1 MAGGQR
7 FQAQTTA
14 WWASRILSQTSVGK
28 QFDVAA
34 NAIPIS
40 ISSETG
46 DAIDDLRVTLTG
58 ETKLFGQCKRSLAIS
73 GNVQSEFGSVL
84 EQFGRELI
92 RESPKSGNTRRFV
105 LYYEKNNESLKVL
118 GRLLGRFRTSS
129 SSTKLT
135 DVAMNNIEQTVSSKV
150 DLIIE
155 SLSRISDLS
164 ELRTRKAELLRNS
177 YVTQLNLDAD
187 GSDFLGMIDALRLG
201 VLKDP
206 NAVSV
211 ALTFLHRLAD
221 DLIANR
227 GTIDRLPLRQGLLAE
242 GIELVDGVDYRNDF
256 ETLNR
261 LTDASL
267 EQAKRES
274 KAGLVIGGNTAFI
287 DRPVV
292 ATMRSMA
299 EEGSFLVIGDAG
311 VGKTGCLISLLR
323 ELRQH
328 SQVWYWP
335 ADALAY
341 GSVEELKQILGLR
354 HPFSDLFSEAVSGGS
369 VHLILDGLDAL
380 RDTKSQ
386 RAYRLLIG
394 EAIAAGITVIASIRS
409 FDLRYA
415 LELGD
420 LFPPVSATNLFSDE
434 SFPRVNHCRIPEL
447 EISELSQVITQ
458 LPEMAGILL
467 NSPMLL
473 AIVRNLFS
481 LELLCRLVAEGAV
494 RDDFSSVATQ
504 AALFEMYWE
513 RRIHP
518 QGNEVTGA
526 LTRIV
531 TEMVGSRR
539 LQVDIDLHLPA
550 EVYTALFSTG
560 IIRHP
565 PATAGRL
572 TESTKIE
579 FNHHLTFDYVVEKL
593 FILPRR
599 ETLVSDLAA
608 NDSWG
613 LFLRPSLVHF
623 YRRLWNHGRDEF
635 WELLLGI
642 ENSDLTY
649 LEKIPAYMV
658 LADEVR
664 SLEDLEPVLRGC
676 ALEGDDQSPWLQ
688 IVQGINLV
696 ASTRV
701 FPLLFSN
708 GTGGWWIEFAKSL
721 VSLSDA
727 RLVFGGTWILS
738 RALPYYE
745 KFASAT
751 RSEFND
757 GCRAALTYYLDQPN
771 TTVQNLAAA
780 IRGIGRSLAAEPANS
795 ETVIR
800 RLISE
805 VELNRVGYMTAPLL
819 ADEIRNIWQ
828 SAPELAADVY
838 AAIFGYTETDSS
850 TKTSMSNSQ
859 ILSLTSNKAQDY
871 GMATYVLSNEFTGFL
886 KERPFDALRAMLLIH
901 NDSRRWAVDA
911 EVFEFDWDGERC
923 AIREKKWTSF
933 DWSSWDY
940 QPDEVKEL
948 IGKWMQFLEEMS
960 DAEIDQTLW
969 VSIRSEL
976 IANNESDKVWGALL
990 TAGSRKPDFF
1000 ARRLYPI
1007 LLDPRAYER
1016 TNLYDPLKRCVT
1028 AFSPHLTP
1036 DQVSEL
1042 QNTILRLEST
1052 DASADSLS
1060 WITRK
1065 RADFLIAIPEPLQ
1078 TSETKTF
1085 LAKVDRDLLDHL
1097 QYRENHPI
1105 VTFGSVDVPP
1115 RWPEHEK
1122 LVKDAAS
1129 IAHSSDRKLTD
1140 EEVGE
1145 TLATIKELESAL
1157 KGRADKLPSELAELL
1172 RNRII
1177 QALVRIADSESNPKS
1192 KAGLTALKK
1201 FKEELSKPQS
1211 PPSVATVEAF
1221 DNHPSWSPDNYG
1233 SAAEGFI
1240 ILASK
1245 SEKLSEK
1252 TKGVLRRLS
1261 DDPKPEVRLHLAL
1274 HIWMFLDKW
1283 EAFVWETVERW
1294 SNELVGRKGTEGV
1307 LKWTFYNSWF
1317 RWLYLR
1323 NSERARRY
1331 LLQLLANAQKVPSQ
1345 EIRKMCG
1352 TWLGAMYVYDNAN
1365 WALAEIERTNLDF
1378 ENNLDESVGALITAL
1393 DVIFVEESKEAIT
1406 PDVESRALWVVTN
1419 FLGLANS
1426 KLKVYFE
1433 APPDPKE
1440 DEVSEPPEWLRSTFR
1455 MLESVARRV
1464 EKSSEILTESSVSSV
1479 TEWWQTIEPIVAEL
1493 LKTPRPQFIFHVVKA
1508 IKKTVGLD
1516 LPKALH
1522 WLNLAT
1528 KASGP
1533 YGLTNESMAA
1543 DETIE
1548 ILEKVLAEHKVELA
1562 SGTVVRKDF
1571 IAILDA
1577 YLMAGWPRAVD
1588 LAIRVESIF
1597 R

>member
-14 WWASRILSQTSVGK
+14 WWASRILSQTAVGK
-28 QFDVAA
+28 QFDVAT
-34 NAIPIS
+34 NSIPIS

-46 DAIDDLRVTLTG
+46 DAVDDLRVSLTG
-58 ETKLFGQCKRSLAIS
+58 QTKLFGQCKKSLTIS
-73 GNVQSEFGSVL
+73 GNVKSDFGSVL
-84 EQFGRELI
+84 EQFGRELV
-92 RESPKSGNTRRFV
+92 RESPKDGNTRRFV

-118 GRLLGRFRTSS
+118 GRLLERFRTSS
-129 SSTKLT
+129 SATKLT
-135 DVAMNNIEQTVSSKV
+135 DVAMNNIEQAVSSKTDV
-150 DLIIE
+150 IIE
-155 SLSRISDLS
+155 SLSRISGLS
-164 ELRTRKAELLRNS
+164 ELSTRHAELLRNS

-187 GSDFLGMIDALRLG
+187 GSDFLGMVDALRLAVLRDPRG
-201 VLKDP
+201 VSL
-206 NAVSV
+206 

-221 DLIANR
+221 DLMANR
-227 GTIDRLPLRQGLLAE
+227 GTIDRVPLRQGLLSE

-261 LTDASL
+261 LTDDSL
-267 EQAKRES
+267 SQAKRES
-274 KAGLVIGGNTAFI
+274 KAGLVIGGKTAFI
-287 DRPVV
+287 VRPVV
-292 ATMRSMA
+292 ATMRGMA

-311 VGKTGCLISLLR
+311 VGKTGCLISLLT
-323 ELRQH
+323 ELRDH
-328 SQVWYWP
+328 SRVWYWS
-335 ADALAY
+335 ADTLAY
-341 GSVEELKQILGLR
+341 GSIEELKQILGLG
-354 HPFSDLFSEAVSGGS
+354 HPFRDLFSEAVSGGP

-415 LELGD
+415 PELRD
-420 LFPPVSATNLFSDE
+420 LFPAASTSNLFSDE

-458 LPEMAGILL
+458 LPEVAGILS

-473 AIVRNLFS
+473 GLVRNLFS

-539 LQVDIDLHLPA
+539 LQVDIDLHFPA

-565 PATAGRL
+565 PPTAGRL

-599 ETLVSDLAA
+599 DTLVSDLAA
-608 NDSWG
+608 NDSWS

-642 ENSDLTY
+642 QNSGLTY

-664 SLEDLEPVLRGC
+664 SLADLEPILHGC
-676 ALEGDDQSPWLQ
+676 ALEGDDQRPWLQ

-721 VSLSDA
+721 VSLLDA

-745 KFASAT
+745 KFPSST

-757 GCRAALTYYLDQPN
+757 GCRTALTYYLDQPN
-771 TTVQNLAAA
+771 TTVQNLAAT
-780 IRGIGRSLAAEPANS
+780 IRGIGRSFAAQPDNS
-795 ETVIR
+795 ERVIR

-819 ADEIRNIWQ
+819 ADEIKNIWQ

-859 ILSLTSNKAQDY
+859 ILSLISNKAQDY

-886 KERPFDALRAMLLIH
+886 KERPLDALRATLFIH
-901 NDSRRWAVDA
+901 NDSRRLPADA
-911 EVFEFDWDGERC
+911 EAFEFDWGGERC
-923 AIREKKWTSF
+923 TIREKKWTSF

-948 IGKWMQFLEEMS
+948 IGKWMHFLEEMS
-960 DAEIDQTLW
+960 DAEVDQTLW
-969 VSIRSEL
+969 ISIRSEL
-976 IANNESDKVWGALL
+976 IANNQSDKVWAALL
-990 TAGSRKPDFF
+990 TAGSRKPEFF
-1000 ARRLYPI
+1000 ASRLYPI

-1016 TNLYDPLKRCVT
+1016 SNLYDPLKRCVT
-1028 AFSPHLTP
+1028 AFSSHLTP

-1042 QNTILRLEST
+1042 QTTLLRLGST
-1052 DASADSLS
+1052 EDSQP
-1060 WITRK
+1060 WIARK
-1065 RADFLIAIPEPLQ
+1065 RADFLIAIPESLR
-1078 TSETKTF
+1078 TSETNTF
-1085 LAKVDRDLLDHL
+1085 LAEVDRDLLDHL
-1097 QYRENHPI
+1097 RYRENHPI
-1105 VTFGSVDVPP
+1105 ASFAPVDVPP

-1122 LVKDAAS
+1122 LVKKAAS
-1129 IAHSSDRKLTD
+1129 IAYYSDRKLTE
-1140 EEVGE
+1140 EEVSE
-1145 TLATIKELESAL
+1145 TLATINELEPAL
-1157 KGRADKLPSELAELL
+1157 KGRADKLPSELAEMLG
-1172 RNRII
+1172 NRII
-1177 QALVRIADSESNPKS
+1177 QALVRIADSESDSKS
-1192 KAGLTALKK
+1192 KTSLRALKK
-1201 FKEELSKPQS
+1201 FKEALAQPQV
-1211 PPSVATVEAF
+1211 PPSAETLEGF
-1221 DNHPSWSPDNYG
+1221 DSHPSWNPDNYA

-1245 SEKLSEK
+1245 SQILSGQAK
-1252 TKGVLRRLS
+1252 AVLRRLS
-1261 DDPKPEVRLHLAL
+1261 DDPKPEVRLHLAR

-1294 SNELVGRKGTEGV
+1294 SNELGGRKGTEGV
-1307 LKWTFYNSWF
+1307 LKWTFYNAWF

-1323 NSERARRY
+1323 DSERAKTY
-1331 LLQLLANAQKVPSQ
+1331 LLQLLANAKKVPSQ

-1352 TWLGAMYVYDNAN
+1352 NWLSAMYIYDSES
-1365 WALAEIERTNLDF
+1365 WAHAEIERINIDF
-1378 ENNLDESVGALITAL
+1378 ENNLDESIGALITAL
-1393 DVIFVEESKEAIT
+1393 DVIFVEESRDTIT
-1406 PDVESRALWVVTN
+1406 SDVETRALEVVTN

-1426 KLKVYFE
+1426 RLEAYFQAPADSNVDE
-1433 APPDPKE
+1433 A
-1440 DEVSEPPEWLRSTFR
+1440 SEPPEWLRSTFR

-1464 EKSSEILTESSVSSV
+1464 EKSSEMLSTTSVASV
-1479 TEWWQTIEPIVAEL
+1479 REWWQKIEPIVAEL

-1516 LPKALH
+1516 LPNALH

-1528 KASGP
+1528 KASAP

-1562 SGTVVRKDF
+1562 SGTVVRRDF
-1571 IAILDA
+1571 IEILDA